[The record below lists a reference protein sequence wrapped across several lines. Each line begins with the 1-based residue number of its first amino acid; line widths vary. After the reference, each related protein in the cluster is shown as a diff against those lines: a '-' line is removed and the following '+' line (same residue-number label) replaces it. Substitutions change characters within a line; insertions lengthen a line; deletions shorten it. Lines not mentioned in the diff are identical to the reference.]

1 MATIP
6 RRMILCRTGKAEVTA
21 PTARD
26 DLPSIP
32 VRTPTGISRQSSRI
46 NWRTFWRRGLNK
58 THTDRLVI
66 VAPPVTLGDLRAATS
81 DRVRTKVVGE
91 VAHDLTKIAN
101 NEVAEH
107 LKDLLAT

>member
-1 MATIP
+1 MTDSTKTSITMVLDRSGSMESCRAATAHQ
-6 RRMILCRTGKAEVTA
+6 LADVLA
-21 PTARD
+21 
-26 DLPSIP
+26 
-32 VRTPTGISRQSSRI
+32 
-46 NWRTFWRRGLNK
+46 RGLEQNSY
-58 THTDRLVI
+58 DRLVI
-66 VAPPVTLGDLRAATS
+66 VAPPVTLGDLRAAIS